1 LTQIPP
7 EITSQ
12 APPKS
17 KLPELILGDPAA
29 AALYAFPP
37 NRETLGGTA
46 YLLSSSQAGNIL
58 IDTPAWTDVNQAFLA
73 AQGVRWLFLTHRG
86 GIGQH
91 MRAMQ
96 AALNCTVVIQEQE
109 AYLLPELTLTTFHHE
124 GALGESEELAQVIW
138 TAGHSPGSACLYT
151 DRLGGIL
158 FTGRHLLPDRQA
170 QPAPLRTAKT
180 FHWPRQLRNVAML
193 RDRFAPSMLAHICP
207 GASIGFLRGAGTI
220 TAGGEKLHQLQTIQ
234 E

>member
-1 LTQIPP
+1 LTQITP
-7 EITSQ
+7 EITPQ
-12 APPKS
+12 ARPEPKS
-17 KLPELILGDPAA
+17 PQLILGDLNRVAV
-29 AALYAFPP
+29 YAFPP

-46 YLLSSSQAGNIL
+46 YLLCSEAGNIL
-58 IDTPAWTDVNQAFLA
+58 IDTPAWTDVNQEFLA

-91 MRAMQ
+91 LRAMQ
-96 AALNCTVVIQEQE
+96 AALSCAVVIQEQE
-109 AYLLPELTLTTFHHE
+109 AYLLPELTLTTFHQE
-124 GALGESEELAQVIW
+124 GQLGELAQVIW

-180 FHWPRQLRNVAML
+180 FHWPRQVRNVAML
-193 RDRFAPSMLAHICP
+193 RDRFAPSVLAHICP

-220 TAGGEKLHQLQTIQ
+220 TAGGEKLHQM

>member
-7 EITSQ
+7 EIT
-12 APPKS
+12 PPTRPEPKS
-17 KLPELILGDPAA
+17 AQLILGDPSAVA
-29 AALYAFPP
+29 VYAFPP

-46 YLLSSSQAGNIL
+46 YLLSSQAGNIL
-58 IDTPAWTDVNQAFLA
+58 VDTPAWTDVNQEFLA
-73 AQGVRWLFLTHRG
+73 NQGVRWLFLTHRG

-96 AALNCTVVIQEQE
+96 AALKCAVVIQEQE
-109 AYLLPELTLTTFHHE
+109 AYLLPELTLTTFHQE
-124 GALGESEELAQVIW
+124 GQLGELAQVIW

-180 FHWPRQLRNVAML
+180 FHWPRQVRNVAML
-193 RDRFAPSMLAHICP
+193 RDRFAPSVLAHICP

-220 TAGGEKLHQLQTIQ
+220 TAGGEKLHQSQ
-234 E
+234 